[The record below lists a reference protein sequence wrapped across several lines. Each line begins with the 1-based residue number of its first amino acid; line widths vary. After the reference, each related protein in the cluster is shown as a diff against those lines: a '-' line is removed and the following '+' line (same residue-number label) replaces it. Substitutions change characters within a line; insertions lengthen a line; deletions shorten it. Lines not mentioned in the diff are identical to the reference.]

1 MLILSFVLCFLASLS
16 ITLFIE
22 NKSSFLG
29 LIDKPR
35 ADKFHHREMP
45 TCGGL
50 AIIFSYS
57 LYLIYLFESSILDKE
72 LLKIFLIFIP
82 IILISLIDDIKN
94 VKVYVRL
101 IFHFLFAITI
111 IFYFQYQFDIHSIL
125 IFNQKDIIIPIA
137 SVFLIVWLM
146 NLYNFM
152 DGSDG
157 YAATQALFASFYA
170 SLLSFINSPDISY
183 TLLQVGFFIS
193 ILGFFIRNLPPAKI
207 FMGDV
212 GSITIGSFFGFLIIF
227 TASNSVLSIYT
238 WLILLSLFI
247 VDASYTLLTRIVTKQ
262 NVTKPHNTHYFHKIS
277 KSYETNKTP
286 LYYLM
291 LINLFWIGPLAIL
304 SNVFKDFDVIIF
316 FICYIPLTIFMIKI
330 GAGLQDD
337 TNFTK

>member
-22 NKSSFLG
+22 KKSSLLG

-35 ADKFHHREMP
+35 EDKFHHKEMP

-50 AIIFSYS
+50 AVIFSYS
-57 LYLIYLFESSILDKE
+57 LYLIYLFASNILDKE
-72 LLKIFLIFIP
+72 LLIIFLIFIP

-94 VKVYVRL
+94 VKIYIRL

-125 IFNQKDIIIPIA
+125 IFSQKDIIIPIA
-137 SVFLIVWLM
+137 SIFLIVWLM

-157 YAATQALFASFYA
+157 YAAAQALFASFYA
-170 SLLSFINSPDISY
+170 SLLSFSNSSYSLY
-183 TLLQVGFFIS
+183 TLLLVGFFIS
-193 ILGFFIRNLPPAKI
+193 VLGFFVRNFPPAKI

-277 KSYETNKTP
+277 ISSGTNKAP
-286 LYYLM
+286 LYNLM

-304 SNVFKDFDVIIF
+304 SNIFKDFDVIIF
-316 FICYIPLTIFMIKI
+316 FICYIPLAIFMIKI
-330 GAGLQDD
+330 GAGLKNDA
-337 TNFTK
+337 NFT

>member
-183 TLLQVGFFIS
+183 TLLQVGFFFS

-291 LINLFWIGPLAIL
+291 LINLF
-304 SNVFKDFDVIIF
+304 
-316 FICYIPLTIFMIKI
+316 
-330 GAGLQDD
+330 
-337 TNFTK
+337 

>member
-16 ITLFIE
+16 ITFFIE
-22 NKSSFLG
+22 KKSSFLG
-29 LIDKPR
+29 FIDKPR
-35 ADKFHHREMP
+35 EDKFHHKEMP

-50 AIIFSYS
+50 AVIFSYS
-57 LYLIYLFESSILDKE
+57 LYLIYLFKYNILDKE
-72 LLKIFLIFIP
+72 LLIIFLIFTP

-94 VKVYVRL
+94 VKIYIRL

-111 IFYFQYQFDIHSIL
+111 IFYFQYQFDIDSIL
-125 IFNQKDIIIPIA
+125 IFSQKDIIIPIA

-157 YAATQALFASFYA
+157 YAAAQALFVSFYA
-170 SLLSFINSPDISY
+170 SLLSFSNSFDSLY
-183 TLLQVGFFIS
+183 TLLLVGFFS
-193 ILGFFIRNLPPAKI
+193 SLLGFFVRNFPPAKI

-262 NVTKPHNTHYFHKIS
+262 NVTKPHNTHYFHKILIS
-277 KSYETNKTP
+277 SGTNKAP
-286 LYYLM
+286 LYNLM

-304 SNVFKDFDVIIF
+304 SNIFKDFDVIIF
-316 FICYIPLTIFMIKI
+316 FICYIPLTAFMIKT
-330 GAGLQDD
+330 GAGLKNDA
-337 TNFTK
+337 NFA